1 MKSREDGI
9 TELTIN
15 ACQSTRTCNYQ
26 LVDWNTT
33 KTDDV
38 MHIFYG
44 EIPFN
49 VSIYMS
55 TCSHLG
61 QLNLLILIA
70 KHIQYI
76 LKNNCLQCIYAFK
89 AIKSEEKKYKV
100 KGERKRNFT

>member
-55 TCSHLG
+55 TCTHLG

-70 KHIQYI
+70 KHI

-100 KGERKRNFT
+100 KGERKRNFI

>member
-15 ACQSTRTCNYQ
+15 ACQSTRTCNDQ

-49 VSIYMS
+49 VSIYLVHVHMH
-55 TCSHLG
+55 TPWL
-61 QLNLLILIA
+61 A
-70 KHIQYI
+70 KP
-76 LKNNCLQCIYAFK
+76 
-89 AIKSEEKKYKV
+89 
-100 KGERKRNFT
+100 